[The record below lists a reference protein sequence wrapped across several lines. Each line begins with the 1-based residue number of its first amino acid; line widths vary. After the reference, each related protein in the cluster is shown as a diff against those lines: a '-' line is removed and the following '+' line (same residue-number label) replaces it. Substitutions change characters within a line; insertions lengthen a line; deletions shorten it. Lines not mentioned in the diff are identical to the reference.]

1 MADNLLPHKL
11 IVHAAEKDDASDT
24 ASTSDGADNAKK
36 TDTASTSDNADSV
49 KTTGSSDA
57 AASSETETT
66 TEKIRLENIK
76 WELNVEESD
85 AEEFDSSEVSNG
97 FCYAYTPVLPDEDGD
112 GNQLVL
118 GKDVELPTIYVL
130 VGEYGIALLADGTI
144 EVTEMKADGTVQKN
158 TTLRTLQHGLAGMET
173 QTWKSFH

>member
-1 MADNLLPHKL
+1 MQR
-11 IVHAAEKDDASDT
+11 
-24 ASTSDGADNAKK
+24 K

-57 AASSETETT
+57 AASSDTETT
-66 TEKIRLENIK
+66 TEKIRLKNIK

-85 AEEFDSSEVSNG
+85 AEEFDSSEASNG

-144 EVTEMKADGTVQKN
+144 EVTEMKAERDCTAKIQRSGPCNMDWRAWK
-158 TTLRTLQHGLAGMET
+158 RKPG
-173 QTWKSFH
+173 KSFH